1 MGIWVS
7 LENFQDNYE
16 KTLVWLLRYFEDS
29 TLVANQPS
37 VSDFIIDKIGNS
49 EYLMEA
55 LDWDLEQLLCLNI
68 EENEAGREGLYWN
81 LNKGHLLKAHIVLN
95 KIRKDLEAVI
105 SSSNR
110 IETLDV
116 VCGDCILVNTSISSV
131 LMNYIFDVS
140 EQLDFSEHFMPN
152 LMIQE
157 YSSVMKKKA
166 FLKSEAEE
174 YPINSEALDW
184 C

>member
-81 LNKGHLLKAHIVLN
+81 LNKGHLLKESAYCTEQN
-95 KIRKDLEAVI
+95 KKRFGGRDIIFEQ
-105 SSSNR
+105 NR
-110 IETLDV
+110 NFGRCLWRLYSGEYEYFF
-116 VCGDCILVNTSISSV
+116 G
-131 LMNYIFDVS
+131 FD
-140 EQLDFSEHFMPN
+140 ELYF
-152 LMIQE
+152 
-157 YSSVMKKKA
+157 
-166 FLKSEAEE
+166 
-174 YPINSEALDW
+174 
-184 C
+184 

>member
-68 EENEAGREGLYWN
+68 EENEAGREG
-81 LNKGHLLKAHIVLN
+81 
-95 KIRKDLEAVI
+95 
-105 SSSNR
+105 
-110 IETLDV
+110 
-116 VCGDCILVNTSISSV
+116 
-131 LMNYIFDVS
+131 F
-140 EQLDFSEHFMPN
+140 
-152 LMIQE
+152 
-157 YSSVMKKKA
+157 
-166 FLKSEAEE
+166 
-174 YPINSEALDW
+174 
-184 C
+184 